1 MKRILFYFLALFILV
16 SCSDGI
22 KNEAMGMFLLPG
34 INYGDDV
41 EKLIDNG
48 VVQLK
53 HLSPEGNYYGL
64 NATIYGYDFSND
76 ALSVKVENKKII
88 DILFGVKIPYD
99 IYVGDTMPS
108 AIKMA
113 MQLEEELTAK
123 LGIPTKIE
131 KLHYAYKTM
140 QTIIQWNKNGLK
152 YELSTC
158 PGPQNM
164 FLEINYSVE
173 SSKDDV

>member
-1 MKRILFYFLALFILV
+1 MKKYLLLIVTSLLMMA
-16 SCSDGI
+16 CSDGV
-22 KNEAMGMFLLPG
+22 KDEAVGMFLLPG

-41 EKLIDNG
+41 QELIDNG

-53 HLSPEGNYYGL
+53 HLSPEGKYYAL
-64 NATIYGYDFSND
+64 NATVYGYDFSND
-76 ALSVKVENKKII
+76 ALGVKVENKKII